1 MSQENIIPT
10 KRNFPRNDS
19 DGGIKTAI
27 NMLQTF
33 TAVKANK
40 TIMREYKTQM
50 ELLKMKNTIPDM
62 KNTLMEHLS
71 TGASLIAGKE
81 TACNA
86 GDPGSIPGSGRSPGE
101 GNSYPLQYSGLE
113 NSMDCIVH
121 GVAKSWTQ
129 LSDFDF
135 QR

>member
-1 MSQENIIPT
+1 
-10 KRNFPRNDS
+10 
-19 DGGIKTAI
+19 
-27 NMLQTF
+27 
-33 TAVKANK
+33 
-40 TIMREYKTQM
+40 
-50 ELLKMKNTIPDM
+50 MKNTIPDM
-62 KNTLMEHLS
+62 KNTLIEHLS